1 MHINITKKHEI
12 LIACNLNNCD
22 IYNSITNYLHSYSIT
37 DISYS
42 KMIYKCLVYDQS
54 SVVFIVGAKQYNN
67 EDEQIKHALKSDI
80 IYPIHFNV
88 FKKKKMYV

>member
-1 MHINITKKHEI
+1 MHINIAKKHEI
-12 LIACNLNNCD
+12 LIACNLNCD

-54 SVVFIVGAKQYNN
+54 SVFFIVGAKQNN
-67 EDEQIKHALKSDI
+67 NGDEQIKHALKSDI
-80 IYPIHFNV
+80 YSIHFNV
-88 FKKKKMYV
+88 